1 MQHDYQS
8 LVENAPVGIYTS
20 TPQGRFLSMNA
31 AGARML
37 GYASG
42 QQLMAEVVDIGEQ
55 IFVNPGDRDKL
66 LALLAKRGEVHE
78 HECHLR
84 RRDGRTF
91 WAAVTVRAVQDA
103 SGEVALHQG
112 FLTDISR
119 RKRTERILSS
129 RDQLRHLANS
139 CTLSQLLQ
147 ATLEQAEQ
155 LTSSQIGFYHF
166 LEQDQTTIALQA
178 WSRNTLAHNCVAPP
192 SGLHYPVDQAGVWA
206 DCIRLRRPVMHND
219 YEALEHRK
227 GFPPGHAPVHRELV
241 VPVMRNNQILAM
253 LGVGN
258 KPVAYTEDDLEV
270 VTSLADLAW
279 DMAER
284 KRSEETLLESERR
297 FRRITEGLTDYLY
310 TVHVQDDQVTRTTH
324 SPACMAVTGYT
335 AEEFARDPYLWINM
349 VLPEDQA
356 MVRRQAQDVLSTGH
370 AASLEHRILRK
381 DGALRWVSAVVI
393 PKIDAQGR
401 LVSYDGVVK
410 DITERKEMEQ
420 ALRKSEAR
428 VRTKLRSLLAPDGDI
443 GDLALE
449 DIVDIPALQRL
460 MDDFYN
466 LTNIGSAI
474 VDLQGNVLVATGW
487 QDICTK
493 FHRVHP
499 QTRANCIQSDTL
511 LSSGGE
517 PGTFKLYKC
526 KNNLWDMAT
535 PIVVGDKHLGNLFL
549 GQFLFDDETPDIE
562 LFRAQAREYGF
573 DEQAYLQA
581 LGRVSRYSRNTVHQ
595 ARAFYARLAN
605 LVSSLSF
612 EQIRL
617 ARAMAEQTK
626 AKEKLGELNA
636 RLERTVAERDKFF
649 AIIAHDLRSPFIGFL
664 SFIRLITEHI
674 GNMSADDIR
683 KLAQDMKGSAEN
695 LYNLLNNLLEWA
707 RIQRGS
713 TPYEPQPHV
722 LDEMVRNTLELI
734 EPSARQKE
742 IILDCVI
749 PEDLAIMADRPML
762 STVIR
767 NLLFNAVKFTHRAGT
782 ITVTA
787 QQDGSMIKVSV
798 RDTGVGMD
806 EGVLG
811 DLFALDRKTCLQG
824 TEGERGSG
832 LGLLLC
838 KEFIE
843 KHGGRIWVQ
852 SSPGQGT
859 TFSFTL
865 PLAMHQLHAQAKNC
879 AHPS

>member
-37 GYASG
+37 GYGSVD
-42 QQLMAEVVDIGEQ
+42 QLMAEVMDIGAQ
-55 IFVNPGDRDKL
+55 IFVNPEDRDGL
-66 LALLAKRGEVHE
+66 LALLASRGEVHE
-78 HECHLR
+78 HECHLV
-84 RRDGRTF
+84 RRDGRAF
-91 WAAVTVRAVQDA
+91 WAAVTVRAVLDA

-119 RKRTERILSS
+119 RKRTERILSA
-129 RDQLRHLANS
+129 RDHLRHLANS
-139 CTLSQLLQ
+139 CTLSELLE

-155 LTSSQIGFYHF
+155 LTNSQIGFYHF
-166 LEQDQTTIALQA
+166 LEKDQTTIALQV

-192 SGLHYPVDQAGVWA
+192 SGVHYPVDQAGVWA
-206 DCIRLRRPVMHND
+206 DCIRMRRPVIHND

-227 GFPPGHAPVHRELV
+227 GVPPGHAPVHRELV
-241 VPVMRNNQILAM
+241 APVMRNNKILAM

-258 KPVAYTEDDLEV
+258 KPAAYTEDDLEV

-310 TVHVQDDQVTRTTH
+310 TVHVQDGRVVQTTH
-324 SPACMAVTGYT
+324 SPACVAVTGYT

-349 VLPEDQA
+349 VLPEDQG
-356 MVRRQAQDVLSTGH
+356 MVRQQAREVLHTGH

-381 DGALRWVSAVVI
+381 DDAMRWVSAVVV
-393 PKIDAQGR
+393 PKLDAQGR

-443 GDLALE
+443 GELALE
-449 DIVDIPALQRL
+449 DILDIPALQRL

-487 QDICTK
+487 QEICTK

-549 GQFLFDDETPDIE
+549 GQFLFDDEEPDIE

-581 LGRVSRYSRNTVHQ
+581 LDRVARYSRDTVHQ

-664 SFIRLITEHI
+664 SFIRLITAHI
-674 GNMSADDIR
+674 GSMNPEDIR

-707 RIQRGS
+707 RMQRGS
-713 TPYEPQPHV
+713 TPYEPQPHA

-734 EPSARQKE
+734 EPSAKQKE
-742 IILDCVI
+742 IVLDCVI

-762 STVIR
+762 CTVIR

-865 PLAMHQLHAQAKNC
+865 PLAEVRLHDQPRQNG
-879 AHPS
+879 SSS